1 MPIYEIIFRSIF
13 YINYNFY
20 HPNSI
25 YSVRVFLCNTI
36 MNNIQIL
43 KENVEIILPQNGLEE
58 KLILSKNENRP
69 LKIKLGFD
77 PTAPDLHLGH
87 AVVLKKLKQFQ
98 DLGHQVIILVGS
110 FTARIGDP
118 TGKNKS
124 RKPLSVEE
132 VNSNAKTYINQLSKI
147 LAIDKT
153 KIVFNSDWLDNKN
166 FSEII
171 SLLSKVTV
179 AQLMHRNDFN
189 KRFTE
194 NTPIAMHELVYPILQ
209 GYDSVEIEA
218 DIEMGGTDQLF
229 NCTMGRQLQEHYNQ
243 NPQIVMCMPL
253 LKGLDGKEKMSKSL
267 NNIIGL
273 TDEPNEMFGKTMS
286 IPDSL
291 IEEYIE
297 LVTDFTSDK
306 KQELIQELK
315 DGKHP
320 MDVKKLIAK
329 NIITQYH
336 NKEDAKESEL
346 FFVNQ
351 FQNKKFEDKSF
362 LPISKEKFE
371 SELMTLVEL
380 CQVLKESDTKSAI
393 RRLIESGAVQVN
405 QEKILDPYINITI
418 EAGTKIKIGKRLFFE
433 II

>member
-1 MPIYEIIFRSIF
+1 ME
-13 YINYNFY
+13 
-20 HPNSI
+20 
-25 YSVRVFLCNTI
+25 
-36 MNNIQIL
+36 NNQIL
-43 KENVEIILPQNGLEE
+43 KENVEIILPQNGLDE
-58 KLILSKNENRP
+58 KLAQVAKENRP

-98 DLGHQVIILVGS
+98 DLGHQIIILVGS

-118 TGKNKS
+118 TGKNRS

-132 VNSNAKTYINQLSKI
+132 VNANAETYINQLGQI
-147 LAIDKT
+147 LDISKT
-153 KIVFNSDWLDNKN
+153 KIVFNSDWLDQIA
-166 FSEII
+166 FSDII
-171 SLLSKVTV
+171 QLLSKITV

-209 GYDSVEIEA
+209 GYDSVEIEC

-286 IPDSL
+286 IPDAL
-291 IEEYIE
+291 IEEYVLLTTDLSIE
-297 LVTDFTSDK
+297 Q
-306 KQELIQELK
+306 KQQLIQNLK
-315 DGKHP
+315 DGAHP
-320 MDVKKLIAK
+320 MDLKKIIAK

-336 NKEDAKESEL
+336 NEL
-346 FFVNQ
+346 SADKAEEFFVNQ
-351 FQNKKFEDKSF
+351 FQNKKFEEKAF
-362 LPISKEKFE
+362 APITIETFAAKE
-371 SELMTLVEL
+371 LTLVEL
-380 CQVLKESDTKSAI
+380 CHSIKNTDTKSAV
-393 RRLIESGAVQVN
+393 RRLIESGAVQLN
-405 QEKILDPYINITI
+405 QEKITDSCYVVSLQT
-418 EAGTKIKIGKRLFFE
+418 GTKIKIGKRNFYQL
-433 II
+433 I